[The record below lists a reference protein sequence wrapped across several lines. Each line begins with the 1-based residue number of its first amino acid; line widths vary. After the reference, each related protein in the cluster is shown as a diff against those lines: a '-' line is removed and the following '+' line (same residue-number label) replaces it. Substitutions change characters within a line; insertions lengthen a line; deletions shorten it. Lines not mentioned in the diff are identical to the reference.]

1 MKAAFA
7 VKAALAALLENAAA
21 GRYRVE
27 GVQKRRLDSKNI
39 LDMPSVTV
47 YYDSGSFPKD
57 KSSVNGPY
65 QNESTLRVDIVAA
78 GAAEMDL
85 GPITQGGTPEEIAA
99 ALAAKTDAEAVV
111 DAKLEETAAALF
123 NTIMSPMN
131 RSLGLPY
138 NPGRWITA
146 YKKGNPQT
154 TGALVIL
161 AGYFTVS
168 ICIPEYTT
176 DEVGTPA
183 TEGIHNGIG
192 LTTDIKGGVEEGVGV
207 AV

>member
-1 MKAAFA
+1 
-7 VKAALAALLENAAA
+7 
-21 GRYRVE
+21 VE

-47 YYDSGSFPKD
+47 YYDQGSFPEG

-65 QNESTLRVDIVAA
+65 QNESTIRVDIVAA

-99 ALAAKTDAEAVV
+99 ALAAKTDAEALA
-111 DAKLEETAAALF
+111 DAKSDEIAAIVF
-123 NTIMSPMN
+123 DIIMRPQN
-131 RSLGLPY
+131 RTLGLDY

-154 TGALVIL
+154 TGDLVVL
-161 AGYFTVS
+161 ASYFTVTVQV
-168 ICIPEYTT
+168 PEETT
-176 DEVGTPA
+176 EEAGTPG
-183 TEGIHNGIG
+183 TTVSHRID
-192 LTTDIKGGVEEGVGV
+192 LTPDNAGDTQEGV
-207 AV
+207 AVAAPL